1 MAVDVVSA
9 AQAEYDAWVVSKKA
23 ATERATVS
31 TDTGVDGNST
41 TTAVSNDSLSNSDFL
56 KLMLEEM
63 KQQDPTAPMDSSAL
77 MDSQLK
83 MSTIQS
89 NQDMA
94 TAMTELQASYAAS
107 ALSTA
112 SNMIGRSINTGET
125 DDAGEDKIYQVVTV
139 DNKNGELY
147 VKAKEFT
154 GVYDGLKD
162 KVAEE
167 NVKYDA
173 NGLIYDT
180 NDNPTAYRVAL
191 DADNRFKY
199 NADGSIMLLDSDN
212 KVITDE
218 AIKAKYTYGGYSL
231 LYSDDTVDIPL
242 SGITAVS

>member
-1 MAVDVVSA
+1 MAITEYS
-9 AQAEYDAWVVSKKA
+9 QAEKVEIERNRYHDN
-23 ATERATVS
+23 TELIDGVRYTTKENA
-31 TDTGVDGNST
+31 DTLT
-41 TTAVSNDSLSNSDFL
+41 NSDFL
-56 KLMLEEM
+56 ELMLEEM
-63 KQQDPTAPMDSSAL
+63 KQQDPTSPMDSSAL

-94 TAMTELQASYAAS
+94 DAMTSLRASYASS

-112 SNMIGRSINTGET
+112 SNMIGRSIKTGET

-139 DNKNGELY
+139 DNKDGELF
-147 VKAKEFT
+147 VQAQEFT

-162 KVAEE
+162 TVADE

-180 NDNPTAYRVAL
+180 DGNPTEYRVSL

-199 NADGSIMLLDSDN
+199 NEDGSIMLLDSDN
-212 KVITDE
+212 KVITDA
-218 AIKAKYTYGGYSL
+218 AIKDKYTYGGYSL
-231 LYSDDTVDIPL
+231 LYSEEAVEIPL
-242 SGITAVS
+242 SSITTVS